1 METSAADTSPTPSG
15 RGFKGVLAKA
25 RRPGNSSTPSI
36 NGTDNSSEGHGL
48 RSSIDSVGDKLRVSR
63 QSSVDDGSTSNKSRK
78 LSKLIPKRIL
88 KKVGNRGATG
98 ESRREEEEAG
108 EGDRRGRT
116 IVGQAATSMRSRSA
130 LGRDGGSSLN
140 LYDYEDES

>member
-1 METSAADTSPTPSG
+1 MEASAADTSPTPSG

-25 RRPGNSSTPSI
+25 RQPGNSSTPSF

-48 RSSIDSVGDKLRVSR
+48 RYSIDSVGEKLLVSR
-63 QSSVDDGSTSNKSRK
+63 QSSIDDGSTSTKSRK

-88 KKVGNRGATG
+88 NKVGNHGATG
-98 ESRREEEEAG
+98 EPRREGEEAG
-108 EGDRRGRT
+108 EGDPRGRT
-116 IVGQAATSMRSRSA
+116 TVGQAGTLMRSRSA

-140 LYDYEDES
+140 LYDDEDES